1 MDEPDAGIWEFRG
14 KKAKH
19 LETYIFH
26 WAGAKA
32 AMKMAQFYKMEEL
45 LNKASKIAKEA
56 EANIEKCYHPEYQCY
71 MADQNINHFDA
82 SALLL
87 IIMNYLSP
95 DDERTHKH
103 FQRLQK
109 ELLTPEGMVYR
120 YRAVDDFGDTHA
132 SFLICTYWYIES
144 LICLGF
150 LREAEECLANLL
162 THSNHLGLLSEDLS
176 SEDGGQWGNF
186 PQTYSHVGLIN
197 TVCRLARK
205 RDQMIFE

>member
-1 MDEPDAGIWEFRG
+1 
-14 KKAKH
+14 
-19 LETYIFH
+19 
-26 WAGAKA
+26 
-32 AMKMAQFYKMEEL
+32 
-45 LNKASKIAKEA
+45 
-56 EANIEKCYHPEYQCY
+56 
-71 MADQNINHFDA
+71 MADQDIAHFDA

-95 DDERTHKH
+95 EDERTHKH

-132 SFLICTYWYIES
+132 TFLICTYWYIES